1 VRVGRSPFARRRGRL
16 MRRAKASIVERQR
29 SRRETMAIRVTP
41 LHPLIGAEIVG
52 VDLARPVPPDVF
64 AEIETAFIRHAVLVF
79 SDQPLTDEQQ
89 IAFSRRFGPL
99 EVTPNYAGEKLRI
112 RAEVAD
118 ISNLDH
124 EGRVLSADD
133 RRRMFNRGNQLWH
146 TDSSFKRVPAKCSLL
161 SAREIPPSGGETEFA
176 DMRAAYDALPEER
189 KRQLE
194 GLVAEHSIHHSRSRI
209 GFADFTDNIFREL
222 PPVPQLLVRRHPG
235 SGRRNLYL
243 ASHASHVV
251 GWPVEQGRALIEE
264 LIAFAT
270 QPRFVYSHRWRVGDL
285 VMWDN
290 RCTMHRGRPYDES
303 CRRVMHRT
311 TVSDTANS
319 VEQERGGRE
328 AASIP
333 AA

>member
-1 VRVGRSPFARRRGRL
+1 
-16 MRRAKASIVERQR
+16 
-29 SRRETMAIRVTP
+29 MAIRVMP

-146 TDSSFKRVPAKCSLL
+146 TDSSFKRVPAKCW
-161 SAREIPPSGGETEFA
+161 F
-176 DMRAAYDALPEER
+176 
-189 KRQLE
+189 
-194 GLVAEHSIHHSRSRI
+194 
-209 GFADFTDNIFREL
+209 FRNF
-222 PPVPQLLVRRHPG
+222 RDG
-235 SGRRNLYL
+235 S
-243 ASHASHVV
+243 
-251 GWPVEQGRALIEE
+251 
-264 LIAFAT
+264 
-270 QPRFVYSHRWRVGDL
+270 
-285 VMWDN
+285 
-290 RCTMHRGRPYDES
+290 
-303 CRRVMHRT
+303 
-311 TVSDTANS
+311 
-319 VEQERGGRE
+319 
-328 AASIP
+328 
-333 AA
+333 